1 MNKYLGLGIYL
12 YLSSGKIYSANFLS
26 SKFGVCTKTIYRH
39 INQLICYGF
48 PIAVVGG
55 RLGGF
60 KLLNSQKSIDFLSDQ
75 EIELIKQSIANN
87 NSITAKLLLAKLSKY
102 Q

>member
-12 YLSSGKIYSANFLS
+12 YLSSGKTYSANFLS
-26 SKFGVCTKTIYRH
+26 KQFEVSTKTIYRH
-39 INQLICYGF
+39 INQLICYGI

-60 KLLNSQKSIDFLSDQ
+60 RLLNTQADIGFLSYE
-75 EIELIKQSIANN
+75 EIDLIKKSIANN
-87 NSITAKLLLAKLSKY
+87 NSITAKLLLAKLAKF
-102 Q
+102 